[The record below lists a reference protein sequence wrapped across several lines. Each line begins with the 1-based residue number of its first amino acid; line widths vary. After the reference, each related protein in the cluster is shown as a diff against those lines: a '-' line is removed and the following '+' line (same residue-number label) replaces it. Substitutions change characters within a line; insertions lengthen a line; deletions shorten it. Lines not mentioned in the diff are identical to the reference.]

1 MLRYFKSSIA
11 RSCYQ
16 ATGELLIPILNILLQ
31 NLFNN
36 FIDSNILFQY
46 DVDKLIELD
55 FISSLS

>member
-1 MLRYFKSSIA
+1 MLRYFKSNIA
-11 RSCYQ
+11 RSCYH
-16 ATGELLIPILNILLQ
+16 ATDELLIPILNILFQ
-31 NLFNN
+31 YLFIS